1 MRRKFPRRTS
11 YACRPVTPSSAFNG
25 TSDVCISHTLIST
38 PIATAGRQASSN
50 VRVDTPARRS
60 DSGSAITDIHWSFG

>member
-1 MRRKFPRRTS
+1 MRRKFPRRIS

-25 TSDVCISHTLIST
+25 TSDVCISQTLIST
-38 PIATAGRQASSN
+38 PIATAGRHASSK

-60 DSGSAITDIHWSFG
+60 DLGSVITDIHWSFG